1 MKTPHS
7 TLYRYT
13 AETIA
18 SANRLGNG
26 TVDEQSHKLGM
37 ERGEPLIIMLD
48 CLLKY
53 AEAYKIRN
61 ESLLA
66 DDMVMGDYWLDSL
79 KAVHSLLN
87 GDGEV
92 AMRIGR
98 TTDSKSNGACE
109 SVFADCL
116 TMAGFDHNTL
126 GI

>member
-7 TLYRYT
+7 TLYRYS

-18 SANRLGNG
+18 AANRIPVGVVN
-26 TVDEQSHKLGM
+26 EQSHKLGM

-53 AEAYKIRN
+53 AESYRLRN
-61 ESLLA
+61 ESDLA
-66 DDMVMGDYWLDSL
+66 DDMVMGEYWLDSL

-87 GDGEV
+87 GDGQV
-92 AMRIGR
+92 AMHLGR
-98 TTDSKSNGACE
+98 TTGSKDNGACE

-116 TMAGFDHNTL
+116 TMAGFDRNAL